1 MSDGS
6 RLVAIAA
13 TILGFSAVVLAALG
27 SHVVNMHDQP
37 YLRQIW
43 QTASI
48 IHLVHSAALLG
59 LAALWSSMKLP
70 SLSWASWALFLG
82 TVIFCGSIYL
92 RVITGGSLTGAAPIG
107 GVLLMLGWLLA
118 LLSFVRRQ

>member
-1 MSDGS
+1 MNGGA
-6 RLVAIAA
+6 RLVAITA

-27 SHVVNMHDQP
+27 SHVVDLRDQP
-37 YLRQIW
+37 YLQQIW

-59 LAALWSSMKLP
+59 LVSLSSSMKLP
-70 SLSWASWALFLG
+70 SLTWASWAIISG
-82 TVIFCGSIYL
+82 TVIFCGSLYL
-92 RVITGGSLTGAAPIG
+92 RVVTGGSLTGAAPVG

-118 LLSFVRRQ
+118 FVPFVRGR